1 MVLTSLAIPPTASWH
16 WVRGCWRHSEAQ
28 PWPAAAPVRAVLF
41 DRDGTLVHDVP
52 YNGDP
57 DAVRPVD
64 GAVEVVQRLRDLGV
78 RTGVVTNQSGVARG
92 VLTEDDVRRV
102 NARVDELF
110 GGFDVWA
117 VCPHAEDDGC
127 TCRKP
132 APGMVLDAAARLG
145 MAADEVAV
153 VGDIGADVRAARAAG
168 ARGVLV
174 PTPQTRPEEVDD
186 APLVAPD
193 LAEAVRLVLEV
204 PP

>member
-1 MVLTSLAIPPTASWH
+1 
-16 WVRGCWRHSEAQ
+16 
-28 PWPAAAPVRAVLF
+28 
-41 DRDGTLVHDVP
+41 
-52 YNGDP
+52 
-57 DAVRPVD
+57 
-64 GAVEVVQRLRDLGV
+64 
-78 RTGVVTNQSGVARG
+78 
-92 VLTEDDVRRV
+92 V